1 MYSLIQNYK
10 YYKQTNLNPS
20 NEVVFQIQQAFA
32 SLDRVYIQNSQD
44 GANANTIEKIE
55 GYNILSG
62 LHNVYKQPILPGDI
76 KVIIDNE
83 NYFTQSPQTI
93 QELMQINSNEGNLL
107 NSLYSNSN
115 KTFRIGDWQRF
126 NNFLTIKLDDET
138 SSAQSGTP
146 SAGGNGIKIYAQS
159 NMEIKYTLKD
169 YSGINGLGPQNVSTL
184 GYQQNNEDSTHWNIV
199 DDRSKPINTFT
210 SECFCIYTQSMKIED
225 GDWQIVDG
233 N

>member
-1 MYSLIQNYK
+1 
-10 YYKQTNLNPS
+10 
-20 NEVVFQIQQAFA
+20 
-32 SLDRVYIQNSQD
+32 
-44 GANANTIEKIE
+44 
-55 GYNILSG
+55 
-62 LHNVYKQPILPGDI
+62 
-76 KVIIDNE
+76 
-83 NYFTQSPQTI
+83 
-93 QELMQINSNEGNLL
+93 MQINSNEGNLL

-146 SAGGNGIKIYAQS
+146 SAGGNGIRVYAQS

-169 YSGINGLGPQNVSTL
+169 YRGINGLGPQNINTL
-184 GYQQNNEDSTHWNIV
+184 GFKQDIQTGADTTDEI
-199 DDRSKPINTFT
+199 KTFT

>member
-1 MYSLIQNYK
+1 
-10 YYKQTNLNPS
+10 
-20 NEVVFQIQQAFA
+20 
-32 SLDRVYIQNSQD
+32 
-44 GANANTIEKIE
+44 
-55 GYNILSG
+55 
-62 LHNVYKQPILPGDI
+62 
-76 KVIIDNE
+76 
-83 NYFTQSPQTI
+83 
-93 QELMQINSNEGNLL
+93 MQINSNEGNLL

-184 GYQQNNEDSTHWNIV
+184 GYQQSGDTTITDTSNV
-199 DDRSKPINTFT
+199 INTFT

>member
-1 MYSLIQNYK
+1 
-10 YYKQTNLNPS
+10 
-20 NEVVFQIQQAFA
+20 
-32 SLDRVYIQNSQD
+32 
-44 GANANTIEKIE
+44 
-55 GYNILSG
+55 
-62 LHNVYKQPILPGDI
+62 
-76 KVIIDNE
+76 
-83 NYFTQSPQTI
+83 
-93 QELMQINSNEGNLL
+93 MQINSNEGNLL

-146 SAGGNGIKIYAQS
+146 SAGGNGIKVYAQS

-169 YSGINGLGPQNVSTL
+169 YRGVNGLGPQNVNTL
-184 GYQQNNEDSTHWNIV
+184 GYQQKNDTDKKTII
-199 DDRSKPINTFT
+199 DDNTKEINTFT

>member
-1 MYSLIQNYK
+1 
-10 YYKQTNLNPS
+10 
-20 NEVVFQIQQAFA
+20 
-32 SLDRVYIQNSQD
+32 
-44 GANANTIEKIE
+44 
-55 GYNILSG
+55 
-62 LHNVYKQPILPGDI
+62 
-76 KVIIDNE
+76 
-83 NYFTQSPQTI
+83 
-93 QELMQINSNEGNLL
+93 MQINSNEGNLL

-169 YSGINGLGPQNVSTL
+169 YRGINGLGPQNVSTL
-184 GYQQNNEDSTHWNIV
+184 GYQQKTSV
-199 DDRSKPINTFT
+199 DPSSQHQIIINVNDKPINTFT

>member
-1 MYSLIQNYK
+1 
-10 YYKQTNLNPS
+10 
-20 NEVVFQIQQAFA
+20 
-32 SLDRVYIQNSQD
+32 
-44 GANANTIEKIE
+44 
-55 GYNILSG
+55 
-62 LHNVYKQPILPGDI
+62 
-76 KVIIDNE
+76 
-83 NYFTQSPQTI
+83 
-93 QELMQINSNEGNLL
+93 MQINSNEGNLL

-146 SAGGNGIKIYAQS
+146 SAGGNGIKVYAQS

-169 YSGINGLGPQNVSTL
+169 YRGINGLGPQNVSTL
-184 GYQQNNEDSTHWNIV
+184 GYQQNNDTDGKTIV
-199 DDRSKPINTFT
+199 DTTNEIKTFT

>member
-1 MYSLIQNYK
+1 
-10 YYKQTNLNPS
+10 
-20 NEVVFQIQQAFA
+20 
-32 SLDRVYIQNSQD
+32 
-44 GANANTIEKIE
+44 
-55 GYNILSG
+55 
-62 LHNVYKQPILPGDI
+62 
-76 KVIIDNE
+76 
-83 NYFTQSPQTI
+83 
-93 QELMQINSNEGNLL
+93 MQINSNEGNLL

-169 YSGINGLGPQNVSTL
+169 FRGVNGLGPQNVSIL
-184 GYQQNNEDSTHWNIV
+184 GCQQGNDSDGKTIV
-199 DDRSKPINTFT
+199 DITNNKITTFT

>member
-1 MYSLIQNYK
+1 
-10 YYKQTNLNPS
+10 
-20 NEVVFQIQQAFA
+20 
-32 SLDRVYIQNSQD
+32 
-44 GANANTIEKIE
+44 
-55 GYNILSG
+55 
-62 LHNVYKQPILPGDI
+62 
-76 KVIIDNE
+76 
-83 NYFTQSPQTI
+83 
-93 QELMQINSNEGNLL
+93 MQINSNEGNLL

-159 NMEIKYTLKD
+159 NMEIKYSLKD
-169 YSGINGLGPQNVSTL
+169 YRCVNGLGPQNVSTL
-184 GYQQNNEDSTHWNIV
+184 GYYQKNNTDGKTIEDDTN
-199 DDRSKPINTFT
+199 KPINTFT

>member
-1 MYSLIQNYK
+1 
-10 YYKQTNLNPS
+10 
-20 NEVVFQIQQAFA
+20 
-32 SLDRVYIQNSQD
+32 
-44 GANANTIEKIE
+44 
-55 GYNILSG
+55 
-62 LHNVYKQPILPGDI
+62 
-76 KVIIDNE
+76 
-83 NYFTQSPQTI
+83 
-93 QELMQINSNEGNLL
+93 MQINSNEGNLL

-146 SAGGNGIKIYAQS
+146 SAGGNGVKIYAQS

-169 YSGINGLGPQNVSTL
+169 YRGINGLGPQNVTTL
-184 GYQQNNEDSTHWNIV
+184 GYHQANHLNGIDIIDETE
-199 DDRSKPINTFT
+199 KPIDTFT

>member
-1 MYSLIQNYK
+1 
-10 YYKQTNLNPS
+10 
-20 NEVVFQIQQAFA
+20 
-32 SLDRVYIQNSQD
+32 
-44 GANANTIEKIE
+44 
-55 GYNILSG
+55 
-62 LHNVYKQPILPGDI
+62 
-76 KVIIDNE
+76 
-83 NYFTQSPQTI
+83 
-93 QELMQINSNEGNLL
+93 MQINSNEGNLL

-146 SAGGNGIKIYAQS
+146 SAGGNGIRVYAQS

-169 YSGINGLGPQNVSTL
+169 YRGINGLGPQNVSTL
-184 GYQQNNEDSTHWNIV
+184 GFKQNTETGV
-199 DDRSKPINTFT
+199 DTGDEINTFT